1 MTIVEAR
8 QLLGKEAEGMTDD
21 QIGLMLDDL
30 KAMANTLL
38 NQMQTAAKSDPHDFW
53 WTLQAHRTGEAE

>member
-8 QLLGKEAEGMTDD
+8 KLLGQEAEGMTDD
-21 QIGLMLDDL
+21 QIELMLDDL

-38 NQMQTAAKSDPHDFW
+38 DQMQVAAKSDPHDFW
-53 WTLQAHRTGEAE
+53 WTLHAHGTGESE